1 MGLASAKD
9 ICNRDWLIE
18 FDDGLCHC
26 ERLGLRICRRMEAC
40 QGRVPSAQV
49 VDRRGEVVGDES
61 GVALIRIPDLVD
73 GLAETLPQLRPD
85 ILRLRPVVGEREIEL
100 QDFRGEGLDGDAL
113 ARIDPVGGPD
123 EQAEDKSGQQCE

>member
-26 ERLGLRICRRMEAC
+26 ERLGLSVRRRMEAC
-40 QGRVPSAQV
+40 QGRIPAAQV
-49 VDRRGEVVGDES
+49 ADRRGEIGGDEI
-61 GVALIRIPDLVD
+61 GVAFIRAPDLVD
-73 GLAETLPQLRPD
+73 CLAETLSQLRPD
-85 ILRLRPVVGEREIEL
+85 VLRLGPVVGEREIEL
-100 QDFRGEGLDGDAL
+100 QDFRGEGLDGDVL